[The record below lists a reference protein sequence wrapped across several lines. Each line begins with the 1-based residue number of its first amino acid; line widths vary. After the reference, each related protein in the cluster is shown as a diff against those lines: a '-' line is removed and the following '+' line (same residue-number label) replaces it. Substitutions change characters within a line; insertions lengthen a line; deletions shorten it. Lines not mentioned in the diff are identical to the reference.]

1 MTTSSPDEARRPW
14 REAAFVKAVYG
25 GEPFLVK
32 PALAAGIITRQDV
45 RARFR
50 RIHPKVY
57 ARKTVELTAGQKVR
71 AAWLWAG
78 PGSVLCGGAAAML
91 HGESYFGPELVDD
104 EIGRASCRE
113 RVEMSVVVVSV
124 KKKYTRYGTIG
135 DGEGE
140 RVC

>member
-71 AAWLWAG
+71 AAWL
-78 PGSVLCGGAAAML
+78 
-91 HGESYFGPELVDD
+91 
-104 EIGRASCRE
+104 
-113 RVEMSVVVVSV
+113 
-124 KKKYTRYGTIG
+124 
-135 DGEGE
+135 
-140 RVC
+140 